1 MTRWVDSEGL
11 FWTDPVKAKPTQQAA
26 ARGGPRVLPPVPETG
41 WQRPGDMPSLA
52 SAKFIALDTETY
64 DPTIKTLG
72 PGVRRGGAIVGVSIA
87 TDNGF
92 KAYYPIRHHPP
103 GAASF
108 DKNIRTEE
116 NFDPKIVMRWLKR
129 ELARPH
135 QVKVGANLLYDLDYL
150 GAEGVEVAGDLWD
163 IQLAEPLLDENAR
176 SYSLETIAQ
185 THLGE
190 GKVEDELTKW
200 GERAWGKGS
209 VKDNLWRTPAQLV
222 GPYAEGDTALPLRI
236 MEHQRRALMLQEGL
250 FDLFWG
256 IEAKLT
262 PMLLAMRQRGIRV
275 DVAEAEK
282 VAELLKKRYV
292 ELNKELNKL
301 AGRPIDVWTPESIA
315 RAFDAQSII
324 YPRTKRGAPS
334 FRKAWLKNHPSPLA
348 KMIVEARGC
357 DKMRNPFVEGYILG
371 HHLNG
376 RLHCLFHQLRSDEY
390 GTVSGR
396 FSSSDPNLQNIPT
409 RDPVFGPMLRKLF
422 LPDEGELY
430 NARDWSQIEYR
441 LIVHYAALMS
451 LPKADWAVNAYNT
464 DPKTDFHEMVGK
476 ISKLPRAD
484 AKNLNFGIAYGEGK
498 DKIAA
503 DLGRE
508 LAEAEAII
516 AQYDRE
522 CPFVRKLSYRCSDR
536 AKTKGEIKTLLGR
549 RRRFAQWEDQEGNL
563 FSEKAPGRRR
573 AFTHAAMNALI
584 QGSAADIMKA
594 AMVKI
599 WQSGVCSV
607 LGAPL
612 LTVHD
617 ELGLSKPKT
626 KAGNEAMKE
635 LTNIM
640 QTVVT
645 LKVPLVA
652 EGKEGRNWKEAK

>member
-11 FWTDPVKAKPTQQAA
+11 FWTDPIKTKPAQQAT
-26 ARGGPRVLPPVPETG
+26 RSSGPRSLPPVPDTG
-41 WQRPGDMPSLA
+41 WQRPRDMPSLA

-87 TDNGF
+87 TDDGF

-116 NFDPKIVMRWLKR
+116 NFDPKVVMRWLKR

-150 GAEGVEVAGDLWD
+150 GAEDVSVAGNFWD
-163 IQLAEPLLDENAR
+163 IKLAEPLLNENAR

-185 THLGE
+185 TYLGE
-190 GKVEDELTKW
+190 GKVEDELTRW
-200 GERAWGKGS
+200 GERAWGKGNI
-209 VKDNLWRTPAQLV
+209 KDNLWRTPAQLV

-236 MEHQRRALMLQEGL
+236 MEGQRRALTSQEGL
-250 FDLFWG
+250 FDLFWE
-256 IEAKLT
+256 IEAKLI

-275 DVAEAEK
+275 DVKEAEK
-282 VAELLKKRYV
+282 VAELLKARYV

-315 RAFDAQSII
+315 RAFDAQSIA

-334 FRKAWLKNHPSPLA
+334 FRKAWLRTHPSPLA

-357 DKMRNPFVEGYILG
+357 DKMCNPFVEGYILG
-371 HHLNG
+371 HHLDG

-430 NARDWSQIEYR
+430 AARDWSQIEYR